1 MSIRQKLER
10 NRLVMAKGRGAREGV
25 AGSSSGKRIPCS
37 SSHSANKLVEK
48 LERTI
53 NACHNMGVVNETC

>member
-1 MSIRQKLER
+1 MH
-10 NRLVMAKGRGAREGV
+10 
-25 AGSSSGKRIPCS
+25 AGSSSCKRIPCS